1 MTADEKRG
9 KRRKG
14 RREASGAAASL
25 PLLFV
30 FAFGWAL
37 TLGKEGNKRQASKVE
52 VSL

>member
-1 MTADEKRG
+1 MTD
-9 KRRKG
+9 RRKG

-37 TLGKEGNKRQASKVE
+37 TLGKEGNKRQAQGR
-52 VSL
+52 SLSVDRRR